1 MMIVATVTSMEL
13 LYHMLR
19 ATLFAMTAQQ
29 FPLSRLLTFSEVGET
44 LVEES
49 KVVMAA
55 ERGEMELWETSL
67 AVSVWHGVR
76 FADLGPWSA
85 RRTSPTEKSI

>member
-1 MMIVATVTSMEL
+1 VIVVATVTSMEL

-29 FPLSRLLTFSEVGET
+29 SPLSRLLAFSAVGET
-44 LVEES
+44 LGEDC

-55 ERGEMELWETSL
+55 ERGEMELLENRL
-67 AVSVWHGVR
+67 VVSVCRGIG
-76 FADLGPWSA
+76 FADV
-85 RRTSPTEKSI
+85 